1 MDLTYEEIDI
11 LRVYI
16 SQSQTATIHNLT
28 VAASYFKE
36 SPQSILFS
44 MLLHKIR
51 VMEAAEFHKLKS
63 FIFEK

>member
-16 SQSQTATIHNLT
+16 SQSQTATIHNLI
-28 VAASYFKE
+28 VAASYFEE

-51 VMEAAEFHKLKS
+51 VMDANEFNKLKS